1 RPVVSTLTEGLS
13 PMPRILVVDDDDG
26 VRTLI
31 RDILSAAKHEVDTAA
46 TVRAAR
52 PLVES
57 NYFNLL
63 IADLMLPDGSGIQ
76 VAEEAQRRGTPTII
90 LTAYAHRFRKADLA
104 RFGLM
109 MKPVRPDELL
119 EAVEKALKG

>member
-1 RPVVSTLTEGLS
+1 
-13 PMPRILVVDDDDG
+13 MARILVVDDDDS

-31 RDILSAAKHEVDTAA
+31 RDILSVVKHEVETAA
-46 TVRAAR
+46 TVKAA
-52 PLVES
+52 LSLFES
-57 NYFNLL
+57 NYYNLL
-63 IADLMLPDGSGIQ
+63 LADLMLPDGSGIR

-109 MKPVRPDELL
+109 LKPVRPDELL
-119 EAVEKALKG
+119 EAVGNALKG